1 MQPLDGIKV
10 VDLSRI
16 LAGPFCTLTLGDM
29 GAEVIK
35 VENPE
40 GGDDTRGWGPPFIN
54 GESAYF
60 LSINRNKKSI
70 TLNLKADRGK
80 EILKA
85 LLRLADVLVENFRPG
100 TLDKLG
106 FGYEAVHQLSP
117 RLIYCSIS
125 GFGHTGPETQRPGYD
140 VIIQGESGVMGLT
153 GFPDGPP
160 VKVGLSVADIAAGMY
175 GVQGILLALLSR
187 ERTGRGQKVDIALL
201 DSMISLLTY
210 QAGIFFATGQSPNRM
225 GNFHP
230 TITPYEPFEAQD
242 GYFNVAVGNDVLW
255 ARFCRVLGREEL
267 ISDPRFATGAKRV
280 ENREVLRPILEKAL
294 KTRPAQEWLHILNEG
309 GVPCGAI
316 NSLAEVFAE
325 PQVKAREMILE
336 VPHPAL
342 GTVKVTG
349 IPVKLSATP
358 GQIKRPPPLLGE
370 HTEEV
375 LQAWLGMSAAEI
387 QGLRGDGVI

>member
-1 MQPLDGIKV
+1 MQALDGIKV
-10 VDLSRI
+10 IDLSRI

-35 VENPE
+35 VENPD
-40 GGDDTRGWGPPFIN
+40 GGDDTRGWGPPFIDA
-54 GESAYF
+54 ESAYF
-60 LSINRNKKSI
+60 LSINRSKKSI
-70 TLNLKADRGK
+70 TLNLKTDRGK
-80 EILKA
+80 GILQA
-85 LLRLADVLVENFRPG
+85 LLRQADVLVENFRPG

-106 FGYEAVHQLSP
+106 FSYEAVQQLNP

-140 VIIQGESGVMGLT
+140 VIVQGESGVMSLT

-160 VKVGLSVADIAAGMY
+160 VKVGVSIADIVAGMY
-175 GVQGILLALLSR
+175 GVQGILVALVSR
-187 ERTGRGQKVDIALL
+187 ERSGRGQKVDIALL

-242 GYFNVAVGNDVLW
+242 GYFNVAVGNNVLW
-255 ARFCRVLGREEL
+255 ARFCRILGREDL
-267 ISDPRFATGAKRV
+267 MNDPRFATGTKRV
-280 ENREVLRPILEKAL
+280 ENRELLRPILEKEF
-294 KTRPAQEWLHILNEG
+294 KTRSVQEWLHILNEG
-309 GVPCGAI
+309 GIPCGAI
-316 NSLAEVFAE
+316 NSLAEVFTSA
-325 PQVKAREMILE
+325 QVKAREMILE
-336 VPHPAL
+336 VPHPSL

-349 IPVKLSATP
+349 VPVKLSGTP
-358 GQIKRPPPLLGE
+358 GQIKHPPPLLGE

-387 QGLRGDGVI
+387 HELRGDGVI

>member
-1 MQPLDGIKV
+1 MQPLEGIKV

-29 GAEVIK
+29 GAEIVK
-35 VENPE
+35 VENPD

-70 TLNLKADRGK
+70 TLNLKTDRGK
-80 EILKA
+80 KILEA
-85 LLRLADVLVENFRPG
+85 LLKQADVLVENFRPG
-100 TLDKLG
+100 TLEKLG
-106 FGYEAVHQLSP
+106 FGYDAVHQLNP

-125 GFGHTGPETQRPGYD
+125 GFGHTGLQTQRPGYD
-140 VIIQGESGVMGLT
+140 VIIQGESGVMNLT

-160 VKVGLSVADIAAGMY
+160 VKVGVSIADIVAGMY
-175 GVQGILLALLSR
+175 GVQGIMMALLSR
-187 ERTGRGQKVDIALL
+187 ERNGRGQKVDIALL

-210 QAGIFFATGQSPNRM
+210 QAGIFFATGISPNRM

-230 TITPYEPFEAQD
+230 TITPYEPFEARD
-242 GYFNVAVGNDVLW
+242 GYFIVAVGNDALW
-255 ARFCRVLGREEL
+255 GRFCQILGREEL
-267 ISDPRFATGAKRV
+267 TNDPGFATGAKRV
-280 ENREVLRPILEKAL
+280 ENREALRPILEKEF
-294 KTRPAQEWLHILNEG
+294 KTRSVQEWLHILNEG
-309 GVPCGAI
+309 GIPCGAI
-316 NSLAEVFAE
+316 NTLAEVFAS

-342 GTVKVTG
+342 GTVKLTG
-349 IPVKLSATP
+349 VPVKLSATP
-358 GQIKRPPPLLGE
+358 GQVKRPPPLLGE

-375 LQAWLGMSAAEI
+375 LQAWLGISRVEI
-387 QGLRGDGVI
+387 EGLRRDGVI